1 MATFLKRGGAW
12 RVQVRRKGIT
22 KSASFSTKAE
32 ASAWAAQMEADILA
46 GRRGAVP
53 DKCFRD
59 LLDRYAEEVSVTKRG
74 EKWERLRLAL
84 IGRDVLG
91 GVRLAHLS
99 APDFTA
105 WRDRR
110 LRQVSAASVRREW
123 TLLSHACNVAAREWH
138 WLPENPM
145 RLVRRPAPPP
155 ARDRIMSR
163 AEIEAAL
170 HCLGYAREAMAVTAS
185 ARTGAA
191 LLFAIETALRMG
203 EICRLTRADIAGQVA
218 TIREAKTAAGVRRVP
233 LSKEALRI
241 LGQLPKADG
250 PLFGLSPALLEA
262 LWRKARDKAG
272 LVDCHFH
279 DSRHTAITRLAKRL
293 AVLDLARM
301 VGHRDLRQLMVYY
314 NESAEDLA
322 AKLG

>member
-1 MATFLKRGGAW
+1 MATFSKRGGVW

-22 KSASFSTKAE
+22 KSATFTTKAE
-32 ASAWAAQMEADILA
+32 AVAWAMKMEADILA

-53 DKCFRD
+53 DKIFRD
-59 LLDRYAEEVSVTKRG
+59 LLEKYADEVSVAKRG
-74 EKWERLRLAL
+74 EKWERVRLAM
-84 IGRDVLG
+84 IGRDEIGRVKLAALG
-91 GVRLAHLS
+91 
-99 APDFTA
+99 APDFAA

-110 LRQVSAASVRREW
+110 LRSVSAASVRREW
-123 TLLSHACNVAAREWH
+123 TLLSHACNVAVREWH

-145 RLVRRPAPPP
+145 KLVRRPAPPA
-155 ARDRIMSR
+155 ARDRVMAD
-163 AEIEAAL
+163 AEIAAAL
-170 HCLGYAREAMAVTAS
+170 HCLGYDRERTAVTAA

-203 EICRLTRADIAGQVA
+203 EICRLTAADIAGPVA
-218 TIREAKTAAGVRRVP
+218 TVREAKTAAGVRRVP

-241 LGQLPKADG
+241 LGQLPETDG
-250 PLFGLSPALLEA
+250 ALFGLTPALLEA
-262 LWRKARDKAG
+262 LWRRARDQAG

-293 AVLDLARM
+293 PVLDLARM

-314 NESAEDLA
+314 NESAEEIA
-322 AKLG
+322 GRLG